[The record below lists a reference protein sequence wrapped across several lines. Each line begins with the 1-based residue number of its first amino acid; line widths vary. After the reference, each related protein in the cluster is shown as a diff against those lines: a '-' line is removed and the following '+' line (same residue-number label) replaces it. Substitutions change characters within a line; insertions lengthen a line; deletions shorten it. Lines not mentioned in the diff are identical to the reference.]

1 VEVNGLPKEGDTY
14 RTFHSGVR
22 NKKNGGPFY
31 NVSVTL
37 DKHCLGILERQQ
49 KGSRSE
55 YIRWALKDY
64 HLRGHESQARIIQE
78 LEEAIERHLLIQAR
92 LRQEI
97 IELQDSRKRN
107 VTLMGKMMALIDRLL
122 LRTRA

>member
-1 VEVNGLPKEGDTY
+1 MEVNGLPKEGDTY

-78 LEEAIERHLLIQAR
+78 LEEAIQRHLIIQDKM
-92 LRQEI
+92 RQEI
-97 IELQDSRKRN
+97 VELQEARKRN
-107 VTLMGKMMALIDRLL
+107 VTLMGKMMALIDKLF
-122 LRTRA
+122 TRA

>member
-1 VEVNGLPKEGDTY
+1 MPKEGDTY

-22 NKKNGGPFY
+22 KNKRGGPYY

-78 LEEAIERHLLIQAR
+78 LEEAIQRHLLIQDKMR
-92 LRQEI
+92 MEIVNLQE
-97 IELQDSRKRN
+97 SRKKN
-107 VTLMGKMMALIDRLL
+107 VTLMGKMMALIEKLL
-122 LRTRA
+122 RRTRA

>member
-1 VEVNGLPKEGDTY
+1 MPKEGDTY

-22 NKKNGGPFY
+22 NKKQGGPYY

-64 HLRGHESQARIIQE
+64 HLRGHDSQAKIIQD
-78 LEEAIERHLLIQAR
+78 LEESIERHLIIQAK
-92 LRQEI
+92 LRTEI
-97 IELQDSRKRN
+97 VELKESRRKN
-107 VTLMGKMMALIDRLL
+107 VTLMGKMMALIDKL
-122 LRTRA
+122 LRRA

>member
-1 VEVNGLPKEGDTY
+1 MPKEGDTY

-22 NKKNGGPFY
+22 KSKQGGPYY

-78 LEEAIERHLLIQAR
+78 LEESIERHMLIHERNRETINLLRKANVQ
-92 LRQEI
+92 
-97 IELQDSRKRN
+97 LQVAKK
-107 VTLMGKMMALIDRLL
+107 GKLIALINRLL
-122 LRTRA
+122 RRTQA

>member
-1 VEVNGLPKEGDTY
+1 MPKEGDTY
-14 RTFHSGVR
+14 RTFQSGVR
-22 NKKNGGPFY
+22 KSKQGGPYY

-78 LEEAIERHLLIQAR
+78 LEDAIQRHLLIQDKM
-92 LRQEI
+92 RQEI
-97 IELQDSRKRN
+97 VNLTESRKKN
-107 VTLMGKMMALIDRLL
+107 VTLMGKMMALIEKLL